1 MKKKTNQSTM
11 NKIVSGLIGGTIL
24 FLILNFIVKPL
35 IEEKK
40 VNKESISEKCGKI
53 NLSKKTENN
62 FLSDLCKKMDTG
74 SQTQQKQSQKKIIEM
89 LKKESKQTDDFVLEL
104 KQDNCNEYR

>member
-40 VNKESISEKCGKI
+40 VNKESISDKCGKI

-89 LKKESKQTDDFVLEL
+89 LKKGS
-104 KQDNCNEYR
+104 N

>member
-1 MKKKTNQSTM
+1 MKKKENQSTM

-53 NLSKKTENN
+53 NLSEKVERN
-62 FLSDLCKKMDTG
+62 FLSDLCKKMDID
-74 SQTQQKQSQKKIIEM
+74 SQKQITEM
-89 LKKESKQTDDFVLEL
+89 LKKFSQNNQK
-104 KQDNCNEYR
+104 K

>member
-53 NLSKKTENN
+53 NLSEKVENN
-62 FLSDLCKKMDTG
+62 FLSDLCKKRDID
-74 SQTQQKQSQKKIIEM
+74 SQKQITEM
-89 LKKESKQTDDFVLEL
+89 LKKFSQNNQK
-104 KQDNCNEYR
+104 K

>member
-11 NKIVSGLIGGTIL
+11 NKIASGLIGGTIL

-89 LKKESKQTDDFVLEL
+89 LKKGS
-104 KQDNCNEYR
+104 N

>member
-53 NLSKKTENN
+53 NLSKKRSRIPANP
-62 FLSDLCKKMDTG
+62 
-74 SQTQQKQSQKKIIEM
+74 KIIPSDFKNVIFSF
-89 LKKESKQTDDFVLEL
+89 LVKK
-104 KQDNCNEYR
+104 

>member
-40 VNKESISEKCGKI
+40 VNKESISDKCEKM
-53 NLSKKTENN
+53 NLSDKVENN

-89 LKKESKQTDDFVLEL
+89 LKKGS
-104 KQDNCNEYR
+104 N

>member
-1 MKKKTNQSTM
+1 MKKKSNQSTM
-11 NKIVSGLIGGTIL
+11 NKIVSGFIGGTIL

-40 VNKESISEKCGKI
+40 VNKENISDKCEKM
-53 NLSKKTENN
+53 NLSDKVENN

-89 LKKESKQTDDFVLEL
+89 LKKGS
-104 KQDNCNEYR
+104 N

>member
-53 NLSKKTENN
+53 NLSKKPENN

-74 SQTQQKQSQKKIIEM
+74 SQKQSQKKIIEM
-89 LKKESKQTDDFVLEL
+89 LKKGS
-104 KQDNCNEYR
+104 N

>member
-1 MKKKTNQSTM
+1 MKKKENQSTM

-53 NLSKKTENN
+53 NLSEKAEKN
-62 FLSDLCKKMDTG
+62 FLSDLCKKMDTD
-74 SQTQQKQSQKKIIEM
+74 SQKQITEM
-89 LKKESKQTDDFVLEL
+89 LKKFSQNNQK
-104 KQDNCNEYR
+104 K

>member
-1 MKKKTNQSTM
+1 MKKKENQSTM

-53 NLSKKTENN
+53 NLSEKVESN
-62 FLSDLCKKMDTG
+62 FLSDLCKKMDID
-74 SQTQQKQSQKKIIEM
+74 SQKQITEM
-89 LKKESKQTDDFVLEL
+89 LKKFSQNNQK
-104 KQDNCNEYR
+104 K

>member
-40 VNKESISEKCGKI
+40 VNKESIMEKCGKI

-74 SQTQQKQSQKKIIEM
+74 SQTQQKQSQKKVIEM
-89 LKKESKQTDDFVLEL
+89 LKKGSK
-104 KQDNCNEYR
+104 